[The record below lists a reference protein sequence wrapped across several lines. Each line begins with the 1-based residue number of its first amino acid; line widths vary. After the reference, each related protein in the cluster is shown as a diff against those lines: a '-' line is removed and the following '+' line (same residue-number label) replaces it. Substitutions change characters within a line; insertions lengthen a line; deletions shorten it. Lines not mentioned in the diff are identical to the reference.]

1 MQIADKYD
9 IEVGTM
15 NLEKRLGHLNVSI
28 DEFIYFIEE
37 MKELGYP
44 GKLPA
49 SELLS
54 YIWDAKKELRKWDK
68 QTTALVD
75 PKELSREDLLKNF
88 SVAEIQ
94 RFIKTTSRVKYYP
107 WRTHILPGILSAEF
121 LQVITDLI
129 KNLKSAYSV
138 LFIAQT
144 TEGENSRFASLGHS
158 VTITNKTNPKELYE
172 RLLSNHKFIQES
184 HTITPVITGEAV

>member
-94 RFIKTTSRVKYYP
+94 RPNRTTYVQLQNKFKRVHYP
-107 WRTHILPGILSAEF
+107 RNHYILENL
-121 LQVITDLI
+121 ITKGMKKVKPRKLRSI
-129 KNLKSAYSV
+129 
-138 LFIAQT
+138 
-144 TEGENSRFASLGHS
+144 
-158 VTITNKTNPKELYE
+158 
-172 RLLSNHKFIQES
+172 
-184 HTITPVITGEAV
+184 